1 MQITESGVTTVT
13 NVENSD
19 NSVLCQNLENVPD
32 SNDQLNTHMADTAN
46 SDSGADTASEVA
58 TSDENV
64 EVIKSQISKSCTE
77 NLEVDIDD
85 IKTNRHIEGTNIEVV
100 NGSGADLG
108 ILEQAD
114 TTSVENLSIVT
125 VVEKELEP
133 SSEIVQNSKNQ
144 EYTNASGKSVV
155 L

>member
-1 MQITESGVTTVT
+1 
-13 NVENSD
+13 
-19 NSVLCQNLENVPD
+19 
-32 SNDQLNTHMADTAN
+32 MADTTN
-46 SDSGADTASEVA
+46 SDSGAHTASEVA

-64 EVIKSQISKSCTE
+64 EVIKSQFSKSCTE

-133 SSEIVQNSKNQ
+133 SSEIIQNSKIALALFSQQNQ
-144 EYTNASGKSVV
+144 DSITRRVSEITAIGTLLCSFKTKTIPETSDTRSFLFVSNSF
-155 L
+155 